1 MFEEVTWNTDLKD
14 EKLKKG
20 EKETEGTMYVQP
32 FVRNEQCKPKGLK
45 GSHCDQSHVQG
56 DQTKQDL
63 LGHTENKMG
72 QGFNLIRS
80 MFGKDYSRC
89 SVEI

>member
-1 MFEEVTWNTDLKD
+1 
-14 EKLKKG
+14 
-20 EKETEGTMYVQP
+20 MYVQP

-45 GSHCDQSHVQG
+45 GSHCDQSIVCKG

-80 MFGKDYSRC
+80 MFGKIIPAAVWRYEQDQSWT
-89 SVEI
+89 SQDL